1 MKIAVVYNRDS
12 RSVINL
18 FGLPNREKI
27 GLQTI
32 GMIVEGL
39 KEHGHQVM
47 TLEGDKDLIDN
58 LESFMPRVLS
68 GERPGMVFNLSY
80 GIQGQARYTHVPS
93 ILEMVGI
100 PYVASGPLAHS
111 LALDKVVSKMIFKQ
125 NGLPTP
131 EFAVLQDPDAEV
143 PADLPYPMIVKPK
156 NEAVSFGLKVVN
168 NEEEL
173 REGARLIYEEFTQPV
188 LAEQFIEGREVNVGL
203 LGNGPPEALPPVEID
218 FGGGP
223 TVYSYED
230 KTGKSSREIGLICPA
245 PIGEELT
252 REAQDLARRSFQALG
267 LHDCARV
274 DLRLDDQGNFYILE
288 INSLPSMGPHGS
300 YPYAAKAAGL
310 EYPTLVN
317 RIVNEASARYFGT
330 PHPPHI
336 TEKGDPKTQVF
347 AFLTERRDQIEKRVE
362 AWVKRPTRTSDPVGL
377 KTAVR
382 DLDEQFR
389 ALALKPLKQLTDE
402 RSVWTWQTG
411 KGMKDGTL
419 LIGHLDAPIPPEA
432 PGHGFHRDPEW
443 LYGEGIGTAKAPL
456 VMLEFALRALRSQR
470 RLRRLPIGILYYL
483 DEGRDCRYSAD
494 LICEAASK
502 AKRVLVL
509 RPGNLGDHVVTQRRG
524 QRTYRLVVEGE
535 PRRPA
540 QARKKPAVLRWTCQ
554 KIGEMAAQSSAK
566 DRIAISASDI
576 RTDSHPMLL
585 PHRAA
590 AALLV
595 SYLDPRRMAAAERDL
610 KGLLDGGP
618 HRWELELVA
627 DRPPMK
633 ERQANLRLWQSLQKV
648 AEQWEIPLARE
659 SSVWPSVGGLVSGRT
674 GVVCGV
680 GPIARDLYT
689 PQESVQRISLMQRT
703 LLLAQFLV
711 QQ

>member
-12 RSVINL
+12 KSVINL
-18 FGLPNREKI
+18 FGLPNRERI
-27 GLQTI
+27 GMKTI
-32 GMIVEGL
+32 GMILDAL
-39 KEHGHQVM
+39 KEHGHQVA

-58 LESFMPRVLS
+58 LESFMPRVLR

-131 EFAVLQDPDAEV
+131 AFVVLQEPDAEI

-173 REGARLIYEEFTQPV
+173 RDGARLIFSEFTQPV
-188 LAEQFIEGREVNVGL
+188 LAEQFIEGREINVGL
-203 LGNGPPEALPPVEID
+203 LGNSPPEALPPVQID
-218 FGGGP
+218 FAGGP
-223 TVYSYED
+223 TVYSFED
-230 KTGKSSREIGLICPA
+230 KTGKSGREIGLVCPA

-252 REAQDLARRSFQALG
+252 NKAQDLARRSFQALG

-274 DLRLDDQGNFYILE
+274 DLRLDAQGDLYILE
-288 INSLPSMGPHGS
+288 INSLPSMGPNGS

-310 EYPTLVN
+310 EYPALVN
-317 RIVNEASARYFGT
+317 RIVEEASARYFGT

-336 TEKGDPKTQVF
+336 TEKGDAKTQIF
-347 AFLTERRDQIEKRVE
+347 AFLTERRDLLEKRVE
-362 AWVKRPTRTSDPVGL
+362 EWVNRPTRTSDPVGL
-377 KTAVR
+377 RSAVR
-382 DLDEQFR
+382 VLDEQFQE
-389 ALALKPLKQLTDE
+389 LGLKPDKQLTDE

-411 KGMKDGTL
+411 KGVQDGTL
-419 LIGHLDAPIPPEA
+419 LIGHLDVPIPPEA

-456 VMLEFALRALRSQR
+456 ATLEFALRALRSQR
-470 RLRRLPIGILYYL
+470 RLRRLPIGVLCYL

-494 LICEAASK
+494 LIREAAAK

-509 RPGNLGDHVVTQRRG
+509 RPGNPGDHAVTQRRG
-524 QRTYRLVVEGE
+524 QRSYRLVVEGE

-540 QARKKPAVLRWTCQ
+540 GAQRRPDVLRWTCER
-554 KIGEMAAQSSAK
+554 IGKMSALSSAR

-585 PHRAA
+585 PHRATTT
-590 AALLV
+590 LLV
-595 SYLDPRRMAAAERDL
+595 SYLDTKRVGVAEEEIRS
-610 KGLLDGGP
+610 LLGGSA
-618 HRWELELVA
+618 HRWELELIA

-633 ERQANLRLWQSLQKV
+633 ERKANLRLWQSLHKV
-648 AEQWEIPLARE
+648 AEQWELPLARE
-659 SSVWPSVGGLVSGRT
+659 TSVWPSVGGLVSGRT

-680 GPIARDLYT
+680 GPVARQLYT
-689 PQESVQRISLMQRT
+689 PQESVQRISLVQRT